1 MSNDAKSPSNDQAR
15 LQSYLAA
22 QSAKLSAD
30 EIRERIESA
39 AAEFLGMLDGITDA
53 AAHTRPATG
62 EWSIADILDHLTLT
76 MQDAAGII
84 RTLAAG
90 KPAQAFQDHQP
101 RPGQAAQPVA
111 ELLARLRQTQA
122 GVSEFLAAQGAEP
135 NTEVRVAESYFG
147 EITWKGYALI
157 LRLHYR
163 DHAEQVR
170 KTLAA
175 VAPSAPPRR

>member
-1 MSNDAKSPSNDQAR
+1 MSNGETSPDNDQAR

-39 AAEFLGMLDGITDA
+39 AAEFFGMLDGITDA

-62 EWSIADILDHLTLT
+62 EWSIADILDHLALT
-76 MQDAAGII
+76 MQDAAH
-84 RTLAAG
+84 
-90 KPAQAFQDHQP
+90 AFQDHQP
-101 RPGQAAQPVA
+101 RPGQAARPVA
-111 ELLARLRQTQA
+111 ELLARLRNAQA

-147 EITWKGYALI
+147 ETNWKGYALI

-175 VAPSAPPRR
+175 VARRAG

>member
-1 MSNDAKSPSNDQAR
+1 MSNDAKSPDNDQAR

-22 QSAKLSAD
+22 QSAKLSAG
-30 EIRERIESA
+30 EIRERIASA
-39 AAEFLGMLDGITDA
+39 AAEFFGTLDGITDA

-62 EWSIADILDHLTLT
+62 EWSIADILDHLALT
-76 MQDAAGII
+76 MQDAADIM

-90 KPAQAFQDHQP
+90 KPARAFQDHQP
-101 RPGQAAQPVA
+101 RPGQAARPVA
-111 ELLARLRQTQA
+111 ELLARLRNAQA

-147 EITWKGYALI
+147 ETNWKGYALI

-175 VAPSAPPRR
+175 VARRAG